1 MISIVSMNVGHI
13 GLATPKFV
21 GFGWFDYQPN
31 FNDKKVFLFL
41 TIPENKLPGF
51 ETDYEM
57 NNGTP
62 DMYSY
67 LISTKMKTN
76 TVFIEMK
83 KLKSKDSLGNMARLA
98 RFCIKR
104 NIISVTTNQDFSDAC
119 FHFLSVR

>member
-1 MISIVSMNVGHI
+1 MISIVSMNVWHI

-57 NNGTP
+57 NNGTARYVQLP
-62 DMYSY
+62 D
-67 LISTKMKTN
+67 I
-76 TVFIEMK
+76 
-83 KLKSKDSLGNMARLA
+83 
-98 RFCIKR
+98 
-104 NIISVTTNQDFSDAC
+104 NQNENKHNFY
-119 FHFLSVR
+119 